1 MEYKIRDT
9 CISHDLACQK
19 FNKNTSSNYCEKRGR
34 IIRTASLWS
43 KGKRLNE
50 NRLIANMWMINGDIE

>member
-9 CISHDLACQK
+9 CISYNLACQK
-19 FNKNTSSNYCEKRGR
+19 VNKNTSPNYCEKRGR
-34 IIRTASLWS
+34 IIKTASLWS
-43 KGKRLNE
+43 KSKRLKE